1 MRLCVRILLANLPE
15 SHAENDCPL
24 LVVDIKAV
32 LVEVQQLGLQQLG
45 FAQGGRVVAPGDH
58 SRQHQHTAK
67 HACHHQRTALT
78 AQLLLHWGTSGSARD
93 LRLPGSGGDNLIHA
107 EDCGECEAFLRGS
120 GGTGQLP

>member
-1 MRLCVRILLANLPE
+1 MNAKRFILTVRILLANLLE
-15 SHAENDCPL
+15 SHAEDDCPL

-32 LVEVQQLGLQQLG
+32 LVEVQQLSLHQLG
-45 FAQGGRVVAPGDH
+45 FTQGCGVVAPGDH

-78 AQLLLHWGTSGSARD
+78 AQLLLHWGTSGSTGD

-107 EDCGECEAFLRGS
+107 DH
-120 GGTGQLP
+120 